1 MFGRLGLCFNL
12 KRVVMGL
19 AHIAKE
25 QDRVKWKVV
34 RSDVGCAAGQA
45 AERIAGYGSA
55 TRGAVDVEV
64 IAAYQDVA
72 ADRAGI
78 ASGEQNIA
86 RKLALHVGVILMNP
100 AGLVVGRLV
109 VERAL
114 ECAHILWRGQ
124 RGKAGG
130 EVEGPRRCLA
140 AGDGAVGSRKGAAR
154 GGELIRLAEVGRI
167 LPQALRALAP
177 D

>member
-1 MFGRLGLCFNL
+1 MLRRLGLCFNL
-12 KRVVMGL
+12 QRVVMGL

-25 QDRVKWKVV
+25 QDRIKRKVV

-64 IAAYQDVA
+64 VAAYQQVA

-86 RKLALHVGVILMNP
+86 RKLAFHVGVILMNP
-100 AGLVVGRLV
+100 ARLEVGPLL
-109 VERAL
+109 VERSL
-114 ECAHILWRGQ
+114 ECAHTLWRGQ
-124 RGKAGG
+124 RGKASG

-140 AGDGAVGSRKGAAR
+140 VTSAVRSCKGAA
-154 GGELIRLAEVGRI
+154 
-167 LPQALRALAP
+167 
-177 D
+177 

>member
-1 MFGRLGLCFNL
+1 VLGRLGLCFNL
-12 KRVVMGL
+12 QRVVMGL

-25 QDRVKWKVV
+25 QDRIERKAK

-45 AERIAGYGSA
+45 AERIAWYGSA

-64 IAAYQDVA
+64 IAAYQQMA

-78 ASGEQNIA
+78 ASGEQNIP
-86 RKLALHVGVILMNP
+86 RKLAFHVGVILMNS
-100 AGLVVGRLV
+100 AGLEVGRLI
-109 VERAL
+109 VEHAL

-130 EVEGPRRCLA
+130 EEKGFRRCP
-140 AGDGAVGSRKGAAR
+140 AVK
-154 GGELIRLAEVGRI
+154 
-167 LPQALRALAP
+167 
-177 D
+177 

>member
-1 MFGRLGLCFNL
+1 MLGRLGLCFNL
-12 KRVVMGL
+12 QRVVMGL

-25 QDRVKWKVV
+25 QDRIKRKVV

-64 IAAYQDVA
+64 VAAYQQVA

-86 RKLALHVGVILMNP
+86 RQLAFDVDVILMNP
-100 AGLVVGRLV
+100 AWLEVGRLV
-109 VERAL
+109 VERAF
-114 ECAHILWRGQ
+114 EIVRSHGRG
-124 RGKAGG
+124 RNEKAVG
-130 EVEGPRRCLA
+130 EVKGSRWCLA
-140 AGDGAVGSRKGAAR
+140 VTSAV
-154 GGELIRLAEVGRI
+154 
-167 LPQALRALAP
+167 
-177 D
+177 